1 MNIIERL
8 KEKYPEMTKK
18 QKQIAEYMMSHVD
31 KMSFIT
37 LKELSAE
44 TQVTEMTI
52 LNACSA
58 FGYANF
64 NEVKYEFRKY
74 ISMQNKIELHKENEY
89 PSSYVPN
96 YDREE

>member
-52 LNACSA
+52 S
-58 FGYANF
+58 
-64 NEVKYEFRKY
+64 
-74 ISMQNKIELHKENEY
+74 EL
-89 PSSYVPN
+89 
-96 YDREE
+96 

>member
-1 MNIIERL
+1 
-8 KEKYPEMTKK
+8 MTKK

-52 LNACSA
+52 LNALQCIWIC
-58 FGYANF
+58 
-64 NEVKYEFRKY
+64 EF
-74 ISMQNKIELHKENEY
+74 
-89 PSSYVPN
+89 
-96 YDREE
+96 